1 MTDSH
6 IFKHL
11 RKKHGAES
19 GGKNKLR
26 DRPINLT
33 PLTIRV
39 TGSHVRELMARK
51 IQFEFID
58 LIRKLQKLNAFNKSM
73 EPTLHVKRSPQQN
86 IMVLTV
92 IIHEVLPVLYTFD
105 SILGQ
110 VKFSLFFILQA
121 IKMFRNA
128 VV

>member
-1 MTDSH
+1 MIDSH

-11 RKKHGAES
+11 RKRHGATS

-33 PLTIRV
+33 PFTIRA

-51 IQFEFID
+51 IHLEFID
-58 LIRKLQKLNAFNKSM
+58 LIRKLQKLNAFNESM
-73 EPTLHVKRSPQQN
+73 EPKLHVKRNAQQN

-92 IIHEVLPVLYTFD
+92 IIHEVLPVLYTFNF
-105 SILGQ
+105 ILGQ

-121 IKMFRNA
+121 IKN
-128 VV
+128 V